1 MKTIKN
7 NLMEHH
13 NQTGGV
19 SLMLGFVLAMFNHI
33 FGWLNAITTPS
44 GQLNPF
50 VQAILV
56 GFIGATVSFFTNKFW
71 KIIEKK
77 FKKVNHDIK

>member
-1 MKTIKN
+1 MKTTKN
-7 NLMEHH
+7 NLMEHQ

-33 FGWLNAITTPS
+33 FGWLNAITTTS

-50 VQAILV
+50 LQAVLV
-56 GFIGATVSFFTNKFW
+56 GFLGATVSFFTNKFW
-71 KIIEKK
+71 KSITDKK
-77 FKKVNHDIK
+77 SKK

>member
-7 NLMEHH
+7 YLMENH
-13 NQTGGV
+13 NQGGV

-33 FGWLNAITTPS
+33 FGWLNAITTTS
-44 GQLNPF
+44 GQINPF
-50 VQAILV
+50 VQSFLV

-71 KIIEKK
+71 KVIEKK
-77 FKKVNHDIK
+77 FKK

>member
-1 MKTIKN
+1 MKAIKN
-7 NLMEHH
+7 NLMENH
-13 NQTGGV
+13 NQGGV

-33 FGWLNAITTPS
+33 FGWLNAIASTS

-50 VQAILV
+50 VQAFLV

-71 KIIEKK
+71 KVIEKK
-77 FKKVNHDIK
+77 FKK